1 MNPSEYSGLFVL
13 EEDLW
18 WFVGMRRLVDDLL
31 RGLKPR
37 HPAQAPW
44 ILRPGMRCLEAGCGA
59 GYTALDLARHYQWQ
73 VFPCDYSRDALAF
86 SAQRGVPRLAAAD
99 VSALPYAAASF
110 DCVTCFD
117 VLVMFGPERIGAA
130 LQEFHR
136 VLRPGGLLVV
146 RVAALEWLRG
156 RHSYLNAEARR
167 YTLPELCEHLEG
179 AGFTVQRATYANA
192 LLTPLAFLKRRM
204 LEPLRVIK
212 PGTDVRP
219 VSAWLDS
226 ILLGVM
232 ALERRMIRMGWKPP
246 FGSSA
251 IVLSKKPV
259 LRPPEPSAPA
269 LG

>member
-1 MNPSEYSGLFVL
+1 MMPAEMNQAEYSGLFAL
-13 EEDLW
+13 EESLW

-31 RGLKPR
+31 RD
-37 HPAQAPW
+37 QA
-44 ILRPGMRCLEAGCGA
+44 RPGMRCLEAGCGA
-59 GYTALDLARHYQWQ
+59 GFNALDLARRYQWQ
-73 VFPCDYSRDALAF
+73 VFPCDYSRGALAF

-99 VSALPYAAASF
+99 ISALPYAADSF

-117 VLVMFGPERIGAA
+117 VLVMFGPERIGGA

-167 YTLPELCEHLEG
+167 YTLPELSAHLRH
-179 AGFTVQRATYANA
+179 AGFMVERATYANA
-192 LLTPLAFLKRRM
+192 LLTPLAFLKRRV
-204 LEPLRVIK
+204 LEPLRIME

-219 VSAWLDS
+219 VPPWLDA
-226 ILLGVM
+226 ILLGAM
-232 ALERRMIRMGWKPP
+232 ALERRMLRMGWQPP

-251 IVLSKKPV
+251 IVVCSAGLQAGSWCCQN
-259 LRPPEPSAPA
+259 RPR
-269 LG
+269 